1 MGYLWKDFYIYLT
14 DSFYSYDSSEAH
26 KGVQRDLKS
35 SSSSD
40 VIGLTCIFDVTE
52 LSKEEAEKFEQNGP
66 GLASKTFGAIG
77 SGIGAV
83 GGAAKSGIGTV
94 GGVAKTGITGVVGG
108 TVSGIGSVGGKI
120 GGAIGGVFKG
130 GDSEMAEEMANLK
143 K

>member
-1 MGYLWKDFYIYLT
+1 M
-14 DSFYSYDSSEAH
+14 
-26 KGVQRDLKS
+26 
-35 SSSSD
+35 
-40 VIGLTCIFDVTE
+40 TCIFDVTE
-52 LSKEEAEKFEQNGP
+52 LSKEEADRFEQNGP

-77 SGIGAV
+77 TGIGAV

-94 GGVAKTGITGVVGG
+94 GGVAKSGITGVVGG

-143 K
+143 KQIQDLDGQIEKNKKEIGDDTQLAERKA